1 MYQKQPYQIQF
12 FVIFIGILSLF
23 SCTKEIP
30 FDAQASTP
38 KIVINSLFTTDSVWS
53 AHISRSRNITEGTSD
68 YGLPDATVSIYDE
81 NGTLVT
87 SLEDQGE
94 GYYVSPSQ
102 AVPQANQYYR
112 IEASAL
118 GFESVNATNYIPI
131 EVPILQIDTVSNYN
145 DQGELIMQITLN
157 FNDPMETDNF
167 YIVETVVKGSNFDP
181 EIGDS
186 VEFSVPMTLTS
197 SDPNIES
204 INRVGIGGQNFGFEY
219 LMLRDNAF
227 RGQSYALTFS
237 VRNYEDVKDLELIGE
252 VKLVNTSQEYFDYLT
267 SFLRYQRTQGNPF
280 STPVQV
286 FSNVNK
292 GMGIF
297 AGGTINSWEI
307 QF

>member
-1 MYQKQPYQIQF
+1 MNKKELYLLRFAIL
-12 FVIFIGILSLF
+12 FIGVLCLF

-30 FDAQASTP
+30 FDSQASTP

-68 YGLPDATVSIYDE
+68 YGLSDATVSVYDE

-87 SLEDQGE
+87 SLEHQEE
-94 GYYVSPSQ
+94 GYYVSPSL
-102 AVPQANQYYR
+102 AVPQANQNYR
-112 IEASAL
+112 IEASAS
-118 GFESVNATNYIPI
+118 GFESVDATNYIPI

-145 DQGELIMQITLN
+145 DEGELIMQITLN
-157 FNDPMETDNF
+157 FNDPSGTDNY
-167 YIVETVVKGSNFDP
+167 YIVETVVKGSYFDP

-186 VEFSVPMTLTS
+186 AEFAVPMILTS

-227 RGQSYALTFS
+227 SGQSYALTFS

-252 VKLVNTSQEYFDYLT
+252 IKLVNTSKEYFDYLS

-286 FSNVNK
+286 FSNVNN